1 MVHRSGSAPDP
12 DIWTIRNP
20 GTSPCTLEERLTMLW
35 FVCFEIAPKNAFGI
49 WERKGM
55 TSQKSSK
62 DDAIAEIT
70 HDMAEKYG
78 PGIRLVDVFQYEESE
93 Q

>member
-1 MVHRSGSAPDP
+1 
-12 DIWTIRNP
+12 
-20 GTSPCTLEERLTMLW
+20 MLW
-35 FVCFEIAPKNAFGI
+35 FVCFEIAPQNAFGI

-55 TSQKSSK
+55 TSQKSSR

-70 HDMAEKYG
+70 QAMAEKYG
-78 PGIRLVDVFQYEESE
+78 PGIRLVDVFQYEENE

>member
-1 MVHRSGSAPDP
+1 
-12 DIWTIRNP
+12 
-20 GTSPCTLEERLTMLW
+20 MLW

-55 TSQKSSK
+55 TSFESSK

-70 HDMAEKYG
+70 PAMVKKYG
-78 PGIRLVDVFQYEESE
+78 ARIRLVDVFQYEENE